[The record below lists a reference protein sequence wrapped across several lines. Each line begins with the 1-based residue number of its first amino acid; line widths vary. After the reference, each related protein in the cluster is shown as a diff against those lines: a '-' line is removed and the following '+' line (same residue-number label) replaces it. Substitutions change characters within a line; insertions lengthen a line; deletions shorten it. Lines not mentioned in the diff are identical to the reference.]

1 MQDEFYKSLPPFD
14 VTVLPDPT
22 DWPIPNYAPFVDE
35 LVEEITLYPG
45 KEKTVTVGLPYDIE
59 DDDFYVQGWE
69 IKEGI
74 VIPWIK
80 LNNETSQTEISFT
93 FSPPINSGAMD
104 FTLKVN
110 LIDKHRRPSREIYE
124 IGVFVEG

>member
-1 MQDEFYKSLPPFD
+1 MPPFD
-14 VTVLPDPT
+14 VTVIPDPT
-22 DWPIPNYAPFVDE
+22 DWPIPNNAPFLDE
-35 LVEEITLYPG
+35 FVEEIILYPG

-80 LNNETSQTEISFT
+80 FINETS
-93 FSPPINSGAMD
+93 
-104 FTLKVN
+104 
-110 LIDKHRRPSREIYE
+110 
-124 IGVFVEG
+124 